1 MPLQAPLK
9 PEKLEPAAGEAV
21 RLTLVPAVKFAEQ
34 VVGQLMPAGWL
45 VTVPLPDTETVN

>member
-9 PEKLEPAAGEAV
+9 PEKLDPAAGEAV
-21 RLTLVPAVKFAEQ
+21 RLTLVPPLKLAEQ
-34 VVGQLMPAGWL
+34 LLGQLMPAGWL